1 MRAGLVPNVLAT
13 GLLALLR
20 ERVDVRLRRARGVP
34 MSRDRTICKR
44 CGKSVAVSA
53 RNRMVAH
60 QCPHGAACVLAYAK
74 RRHTKVARCP
84 ECFRAAQ
91 VALPGFES

>member
-1 MRAGLVPNVLAT
+1 MRAGVVPGVLAP
-13 GLLALLR
+13 LVDALLR

-34 MSRDRTICKR
+34 MSAERTTCKR
-44 CGKSVAVSA
+44 CGKQVYVSV
-53 RNRMVAH
+53 RGRMVAH
-60 QCPHGAACVLAYAK
+60 QCPHGAAYVLAYAK
-74 RRHTKVARCP
+74 RRHTKVTRCP